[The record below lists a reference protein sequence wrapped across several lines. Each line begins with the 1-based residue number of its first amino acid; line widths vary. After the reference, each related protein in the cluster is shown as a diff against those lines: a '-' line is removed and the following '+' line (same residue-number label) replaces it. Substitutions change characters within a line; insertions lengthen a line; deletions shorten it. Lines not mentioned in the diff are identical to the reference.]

1 MTDKICLLEEATA
14 TTDDLTDDENLLNDD
29 SSIDSDEDT
38 GELFQPQMG
47 QFT

>member
-1 MTDKICLLEEATA
+1 MLTTRYFVPGVNIMLLQCCLEVVSP
-14 TTDDLTDDENLLNDD
+14 DVGV
-29 SSIDSDEDT
+29 DT